1 MYMCMVPYWR
11 FDLARFEMATK
22 NLVLRTVYIDP
33 QVDDALRDEAF
44 VGRTSKNDLFRK
56 YLMLGMQAAKSANAL
71 PAKKG
76 VGKPV
81 AAKKAGVVTIK
92 ARPAARAAKRA
103 VATAKAV

>member
-81 AAKKAGVVTIK
+81 AAKKAGVTIK